1 MIRYVSE
8 IWLQFTDIWCCTD
21 ITFAGY
27 FFPSVDKN
35 FIIFIIIHNIL
46 SLGILVKAVTLSIDL
61 TSLHDPLLVK
71 QTKES
76 ISNCHKCISK
86 MNVKVNGSWPWI
98 QTFKSCWKTIFQ
110 LYTELAFYINFCLK
124 FCSGKTITQWKY
136 TQPELEKFLEL
147 FVKFCL

>member
-1 MIRYVSE
+1 M
-8 IWLQFTDIWCCTD
+8 D
-21 ITFAGY
+21 
-27 FFPSVDKN
+27 DKVRFRN
-35 FIIFIIIHNIL
+35 MVAVYRHLMLYRHHICRLFCSLSWQKFHYIYYIL

-86 MNVKVNGSWPWI
+86 MNVQANGSWPWI

-110 LYTELAFYINFCLK
+110 LYTELAFYINSCLK

-136 TQPELEKFLEL
+136 TQPKLEKFLEL